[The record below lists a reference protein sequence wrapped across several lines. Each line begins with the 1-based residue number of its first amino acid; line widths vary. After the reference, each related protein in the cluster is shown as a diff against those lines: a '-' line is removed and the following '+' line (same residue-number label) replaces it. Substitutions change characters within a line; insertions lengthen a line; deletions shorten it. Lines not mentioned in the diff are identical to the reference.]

1 MCIRDRCFLLLASCE
16 KHIEVEDI
24 YTKYKIGNILCSDGS
39 ITHPSII
46 ENKTPIAVI
55 SIVETVGK
63 KKQKT

>member
-1 MCIRDRCFLLLASCE
+1 MRKVLLGMCFLLLASCE

-39 ITHPSII
+39 I
-46 ENKTPIAVI
+46 
-55 SIVETVGK
+55 IVETVGK